1 MRLSACHGKG
11 SVKRLGLTLGLALA
25 SVFFSH
31 HGARAADADPSQ
43 IEQNLEQRKELR
55 NPDGGGGDVPVLSTP
70 GGAAAG
76 EIEPF
81 LLTGIRLTG
90 AELIAPEDFISSYEE
105 FMAQEVTGAD
115 LMVITQRLTQRLKA
129 AGYSLSYAYVPAQD
143 VSAGVLT
150 IDIIAGRIGGVSLN
164 GVENTER
171 LRPYFSPLLS
181 SEAVTQAEL
190 ERAVLLVHD
199 LSGLEV
205 SDIAVEES
213 NERGLYDLTLQ
224 LAEKNIDASFYADSR
239 GTRAVGPI
247 QAGLSAAY
255 NGLMSLG
262 DRLSITYFTTPE
274 TPQELHYVQGGYDLP
289 LGHSGLLLSGT
300 FSYSDVDAGD
310 RLSLVNTRSGS
321 TSGDI
326 GLRYPLIRTRGTSLW
341 IGGKV
346 SAREAHEKNDF
357 GTVFEDSLRVLR
369 GSVDYTL
376 SDEFG
381 GQNYVS
387 FEVSQGLTLA
397 GGSRRGDSALSR
409 PDAGG
414 AFTKAKLEAYRHQ
427 DLFGTGLAL
436 VLQASA
442 QKSAD
447 PLLSAEEFSLG
458 GARFGRAYQY
468 GELTGDDGLAGSI
481 ELGYT
486 PELGLDHLNSATLYG
501 FYDVGAV
508 WNRNALGDGRESL
521 ASAGG
526 GLRFQL
532 DGGIDIGL
540 EAAKPLTR
548 ATAYDGDDG
557 MRYFFTV
564 SASF

>member
-1 MRLSACHGKG
+1 MYLRACDGKE
-11 SVKRLGLTLGLALA
+11 SVKRLGLAFGLAFA
-25 SVFFSH
+25 SGCFLH
-31 HGARAADADPSQ
+31 HGALAAEADPSQ

-55 NPDGGGGDVPVLSTP
+55 SPAARSEDLPVLSTP
-70 GGAAAG
+70 GGGAASQ
-76 EIEPF
+76 IEPF

-90 AELIAPEDFISSYEE
+90 AQLIAAEDFIASYEE
-105 FMAQEVTGAD
+105 FMAREVTGAD
-115 LMVITQRLTQRLKA
+115 LITITQRLTDKLKA

-150 IDIIAGRIGGVSLN
+150 IDIVAGRIGEVVLN
-164 GVENTER
+164 GVENDAR
-171 LRPYFSPLLS
+171 LQPYFSALLS
-181 SEAVTQAEL
+181 ARAVTQAEL
-190 ERAVLLVHD
+190 ERAILLVHD

-205 SDIAVEES
+205 GDIAVEES
-213 NERGLYDLTLQ
+213 GERGVYRLALQ
-224 LAEKNIDASFYADSR
+224 LSGRSIDASFYADSR

-247 QAGLSAAY
+247 QAGISAAY
-255 NGLMSLG
+255 NGLLGFG
-262 DRLSITYFTTPE
+262 DRLSVTYFTTPE
-274 TPQELHYVQGGYDLP
+274 TPQELQYVQGSYDLP

-300 FSYSDVDAGD
+300 LSYSDVDAGD

-326 GLRYPLIRTRGTSLW
+326 ALRYPLIRTRGTSLW
-341 IGGKV
+341 IGGKL
-346 SAREAHEKNDF
+346 SAREAHEKNEF

-381 GQNYVS
+381 GQNYVTL
-387 FEVSQGLTLA
+387 EVSQGLTLA

-427 DLFGTGLAL
+427 DLFGTGFAL

-468 GELTGDDGLAGSI
+468 GELTGDDGLAGSV

-486 PELGLDHLNSATLYG
+486 PQLDLDYLTSSTLYG
-501 FYDVGAV
+501 FYDAGAV
-508 WNRNALGDGRESL
+508 WNRNTFGDGRESL

-526 GLRFQL
+526 GVRIGI

-548 ATAYDGDDG
+548 ATAYDGDNS
-557 MRYFFTV
+557 MRYFFTLSV
-564 SASF
+564 SF